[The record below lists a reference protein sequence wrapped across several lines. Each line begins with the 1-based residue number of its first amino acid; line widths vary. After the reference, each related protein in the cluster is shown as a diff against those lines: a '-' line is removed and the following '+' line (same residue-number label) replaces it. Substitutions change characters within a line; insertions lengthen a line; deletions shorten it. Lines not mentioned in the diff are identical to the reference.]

1 MKDKKIIEMIKTKA
15 QQKDVPNVL
24 NELKE
29 KLNIEVIKDPKMI
42 DEPKRVFNFKTL
54 YASLTFVLALSV
66 VVVISLFYQSPSINL
81 LEDTDFSDYVMLSA
95 ISTTEVIST
104 NELLSLEENI
114 ILVEDLNEDDYVENQ
129 IDDILKYSE
138 LVETLLVNQEA
149 FEKTLLNSDLD
160 NYKHMMNFSF
170 YDLNNEKITY
180 KLYYNQ
186 TIDYENETYMLDTK
200 LVTQNEAYELMIEGK
215 LEQEDFIMTY
225 HINAQEKIKT
235 AYQKGNMMNQFIVQR
250 LLLDEVTQES
260 MISYENKQQ
269 IILSFTR
276 GEAKGI
282 YEFTLDETIPNQ
294 RGMHVRYRIDSID
307 EGTIEIRINEDDMNN
322 FILEI
327 IPDHR
332 PSTVVEKERPYGPPK
347 RDEPGNPN
355 MPHRGN

>member
-15 QQKDVPNVL
+15 QQNDVPNVL

-29 KLNIEVIKDPKMI
+29 KLNIEVIKAPEMI
-42 DEPKRVFNFKTL
+42 DEPKRVFNFKAL

-66 VVVISLFYQSPSINL
+66 VVVISLLYQSPSMNL
-81 LEDTDFSDYVMLSA
+81 LEDADFSDHVMLSA

-186 TIDYENETYMLDTK
+186 TIDYENETYILDTK
-200 LVTQNEAYELMIEGK
+200 LVTQNEAYDLMIEGE
-215 LEQEDFIMTY
+215 LGQEDFIMTY

-235 AYQKGNMMNQFIVQR
+235 AYQKGNMMNQFIIQR
-250 LLLDEVTQES
+250 LLLNEVTQES

-269 IILSFTR
+269 INLSFTR